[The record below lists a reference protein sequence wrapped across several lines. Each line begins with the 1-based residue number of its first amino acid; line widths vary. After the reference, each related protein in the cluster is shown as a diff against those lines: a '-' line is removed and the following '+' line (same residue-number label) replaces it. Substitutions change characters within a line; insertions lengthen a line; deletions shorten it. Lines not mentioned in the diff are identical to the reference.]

1 MDRRHHH
8 EGRCVRDRRGLL
20 PGLVQVLRDTVWWWF
35 IQMIPIVT
43 KLVT

>member
-1 MDRRHHH
+1 MNSS
-8 EGRCVRDRRGLL
+8 VRSVRAI
-20 PGLVQVLRDTVWWWF
+20 VATHQWWF

>member
-1 MDRRHHH
+1 MKSI
-8 EGRCVRDRRGLL
+8 VRSVRAISE
-20 PGLVQVLRDTVWWWF
+20 TVWWWF

>member
-1 MDRRHHH
+1 MLRNSI
-8 EGRCVRDRRGLL
+8 VRSIR
-20 PGLVQVLRDTVWWWF
+20 PSSETVWWWF